1 MCMSY
6 ENFIAST
13 WPTFEDS
20 SFHPEKSSGPH
31 SMLGESVG
39 PWCSEIEEAAPKEH
53 GKIED
58 WIESILSDWFGNLT
72 TKSYKIIN
80 IKRLFSRTKI
90 GLKINF
96 KINIW
101 ILMYTCICIIYIYVF
116 QCQGPPPLPWWWPY
130 PIHPPFPA
138 EWLGAALRVL
148 CFLFRCCDAN
158 ALFTSR
164 GMFKQ
169 ILIGRN
175 FTCLITSYTRSVT

>member
-6 ENFIAST
+6 ENFTAST

-58 WIESILSDWFGNLT
+58 WIESILSDWFGNLA

-101 ILMYTCICIIYIYVF
+101 ILMYTCIIYIYVF
-116 QCQGPPPLPWWWPY
+116 QCQGPPPCHGDGHIPSTHPSLRNGWGLRFEFFVFCLGVVKLMPY
-130 PIHPPFPA
+130 SLQGGCLNKSLLA
-138 EWLGAALRVL
+138 E
-148 CFLFRCCDAN
+148 
-158 ALFTSR
+158 
-164 GMFKQ
+164 
-169 ILIGRN
+169 ILHA
-175 FTCLITSYTRSVT
+175 